1 MRPSEVSRD
10 IVHVELRD
18 STSMSPDC
26 SAAKRLEASSGVN
39 VTLLGSPKI
48 AAAIALQIS
57 TSSPVHLF
65 LSPRLEKPSN
75 PCPTPQLSV
84 PRALTAV
91 RVCARTAGLPATS
104 AARSTAAVKAKGRLM
119 QSGIL
124 VSQLVERSCSKPR
137 SGRRLFATS
146 KHTPLTWINAGEV
159 HREQGLLDQRT
170 WGLFW
175 LTARCQVPP

>member
-10 IVHVELRD
+10 IVQVELRD

-57 TSSPVHLF
+57 TSSPVQLF
-65 LSPRLEKPSN
+65 LSPWLEKPSN

-91 RVCARTAGLPATS
+91 RVCARTVGLPATS
-104 AARSTAAVKAKGRLM
+104 AARSTAVVKAKGRLM

-124 VSQLVERSCSKPR
+124 VSQSVAS
-137 SGRRLFATS
+137 RLPHAGCGSLCQVFATS
-146 KHTPLTWINAGEV
+146 KPTPLTWINAG
-159 HREQGLLDQRT
+159 
-170 WGLFW
+170 
-175 LTARCQVPP
+175 

>member
-57 TSSPVHLF
+57 TSSPVQLF
-65 LSPRLEKPSN
+65 LSPWLEKPNN
-75 PCPTPQLSV
+75 PWPTPQLSV

-91 RVCARTAGLPATS
+91 RVCARTVGLPATS

-124 VSQLVERSCSKPR
+124 VSQSVAARLQ
-137 SGRRLFATS
+137 SGRRVFATS
-146 KHTPLTWINAGEV
+146 KHTPLTWINAGDGSS
-159 HREQGLLDQRT
+159 RTGLADQGT
-170 WGLFW
+170 WRSVLAHC
-175 LTARCQVPP
+175 TMQ